1 MGAKHKNKIDKLQG
15 EGDRDKYLGN
25 DEGQDGEGRY
35 GMQVAQLTKKKM
47 TKMTFSVS
55 QIF

>member
-35 GMQVAQLTKKKM
+35 GMQVAQLTKKND
-47 TKMTFSVS
+47 
-55 QIF
+55 

>member
-25 DEGQDGEGRY
+25 DEVYDGEGRY
-35 GMQVAQLTKKKM
+35 GMQVAQLTKKM